1 MNINKILGRKYVLA
15 SRSGRRK
22 KLLKQIG
29 LNFIIKDSKVDEINC
44 NGYHPIKL
52 VKLNSINKAR
62 KVAEKYKN
70 EIIIGADTIVVLDNK
85 ILGKP
90 NNEKQAE
97 EYLNSLSG
105 KKHIVYTGFNII
117 DTKNGKEIFA
127 YEKTSVYFR
136 DLSLDEIKYYVKHH
150 KPFDKAGAY
159 GIQDDF
165 GCLFIQKIEG
175 DYYNVVGLPLV
186 KLFLSLQKLLS

>member
-1 MNINKILGRKYVLA
+1 MNIKKILGRKYVLA
-15 SRSGRRK
+15 SRSERRK

-29 LNFIIKDSKVDEINC
+29 LSFIIKDSNVDEINC
-44 NGYHPIKL
+44 DGFHPIKL
-52 VKLNSINKAR
+52 VKLNSINKSR
-62 KVAEKYKN
+62 KVAETYKN
-70 EIIIGADTIVVLDNK
+70 EIIIGADTIVVFDNK

-90 NNEKQAE
+90 KNEKEAIK
-97 EYLNSLSG
+97 YLSILSN

-136 DLSLDEIKYYVKHH
+136 DLSSDEINYYVKHH

-165 GCLFIQKIEG
+165 GCIFIQKIEG

-186 KLFLSLQKLLS
+186 KLFLSLQKILS